1 MENNVIIP
9 GFDNDKDDSL
19 TINIRK
25 AEGVAN
31 GLFVYL
37 SGYIDTYNSSFFQKK
52 ISQIIEAGF
61 INLIFNCSSLNYVSS
76 TGIGSFTV
84 FLKMVKPKG
93 GNVVLLEIQPKVYEV
108 FQLLGFSQFFN
119 IKNTSEEAIAFFSEG
134 TITGSSVFPL
144 VISCPVCTKKLRS
157 TRSGRFR
164 CSGCKS
170 VLAINDNGEVSLG

>member
-1 MENNVIIP
+1 MDNNVLIS

-19 TINIRK
+19 TINLRR
-25 AEGVAN
+25 AEGVQN
-31 GLFVYL
+31 GLFIYL

-52 ISQIIEAGF
+52 VTQIIEAGF

-93 GNVVLLEIQPKVYEV
+93 GDIVLLEIQPKVYEV

-119 IKNTSEEAIAFFSEG
+119 IKNNIEEAVQFFSEG
-134 TITGSSVFPL
+134 SITASSVFPL
-144 VISCPVCTKKLRS
+144 VISCPVCTKKLRA
-157 TRSGRFR
+157 TKAGRFR

-170 VLAINDNGEVSLG
+170 ILAINDHGEVTLG